1 MGGNMATSVSGI
13 YTLHGALRAAERS
26 WLHHLE
32 ASLVARRLTPDQWSM
47 LSNLS
52 ADTGITMSEL
62 AACAQLAPSS
72 ATRHADCLAERG
84 LIFRIA
90 AADDRRRI
98 LIGLSRRGVD
108 LVAEVRAEEMHAESE
123 LRRRLG
129 GSDYLELLRLL
140 ERVTESPLPE

>member
-1 MGGNMATSVSGI
+1 MATIVSSI
-13 YTLHGALRAAERS
+13 NTLHGALRAAERS
-26 WLHHLE
+26 WLRHLE
-32 ASLVARRLTPDQWSM
+32 EALAARRLTPDQWSM

-62 AACAQLAPSS
+62 ASRAQLAPSS

-98 LIGLSRRGVD
+98 LIGLSRRGID
-108 LVAEVRAEEMHAESE
+108 LVGEVRAEEQRAEAE

-129 GSDYLELLRLL
+129 GTDYQELLRLL
-140 ERVTESPLPE
+140 EQVTETPLPD

>member
-1 MGGNMATSVSGI
+1 MGGNMATIVNGN

-26 WLHHLE
+26 WLRHLE
-32 ASLVARRLTPDQWSM
+32 ASLCARRLTPDQWSM

-52 ADTGITMSEL
+52 ADVGITMSEL
-62 AACAQLAPSS
+62 AARAQLAPSS
-72 ATRHADCLAERG
+72 ATRHADFLAERG

-98 LIGLSRRGVD
+98 LIGLSRRGVE
-108 LVAEVRAEEMHAESE
+108 LVEAVRVEEMRAEAD

-129 GSDYLELLRLL
+129 GTDYLELMRLL
-140 ERVTESPLPE
+140 ERVAEVPQPE